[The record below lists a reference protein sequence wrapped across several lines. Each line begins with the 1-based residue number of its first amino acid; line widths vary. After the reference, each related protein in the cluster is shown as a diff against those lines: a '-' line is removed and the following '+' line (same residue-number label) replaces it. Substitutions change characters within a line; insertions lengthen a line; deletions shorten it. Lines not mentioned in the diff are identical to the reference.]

1 MISTCIAVFAAKR
14 PVRKTKENIGKQK
27 KTFFLFFY
35 AGFLGE
41 RENENRMFFNFPNF
55 RSKRTMFQSQYLV
68 SSESVLSQYFVSDDS
83 EARFDGNME
92 EIKF

>member
-1 MISTCIAVFAAKR
+1 
-14 PVRKTKENIGKQK
+14 
-27 KTFFLFFY
+27 
-35 AGFLGE
+35 
-41 RENENRMFFNFPNF
+41 
-55 RSKRTMFQSQYLV
+55 MFQSQYLV